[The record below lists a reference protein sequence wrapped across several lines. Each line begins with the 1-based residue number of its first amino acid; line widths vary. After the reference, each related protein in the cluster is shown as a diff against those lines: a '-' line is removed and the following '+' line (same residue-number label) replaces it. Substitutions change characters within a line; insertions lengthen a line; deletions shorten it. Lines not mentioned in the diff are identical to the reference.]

1 MYRKFLHKDIIF
13 TAVDLDNS
21 QPEPDSTTLEE
32 SIDSSSREE
41 EVNSHLEFI
50 AEEERNTLHQYGTVD
65 LHLHNLGKLFF
76 MGAAQFTNGNFVGKF
91 YLIELSWKSW
101 NWIVIYLKFTFA
113 FHGNWKML

>member
-21 QPEPDSTTLEE
+21 HPEPDSTTLEE

-50 AEEERNTLHQYGTVD
+50 AEEERNELQQYGTVD
-65 LHLHNLGKLFF
+65 LHLHNLGKLFLWGQHILQ
-76 MGAAQFTNGNFVGKF
+76 MEILEVNFTWLNWVVKAETELW
-91 YLIELSWKSW
+91 LI
-101 NWIVIYLKFTFA
+101 
-113 FHGNWKML
+113 